1 MTFLY
6 PIGLLGLIGIPLLII
21 VYLIKNRYTEQTVA
35 STFLWRLSE
44 RFLKRRNPLSK
55 ITGIIGLIL
64 QLLLVLV
71 VSLAVAHPTVILKGA
86 AYEYCFILDGSASMN
101 MSADGVTRF
110 ELAKDEISDVIRD
123 AGNGSTFTVVLVG
136 ETTEV
141 IIEKSDDP
149 IKVRDRLSV
158 LSPSAATVAYSEAIG
173 IAQGYF
179 DENPALRT
187 YLVTDTDYA
196 ECENVTLINVA
207 RTENNVS
214 LEDVKYVKSGKN
226 TVTVSGNVV
235 SYGADRVVDVT
246 VHSDSSDEIL
256 GETKVQAFKDE
267 PTRFTFSL
275 ELSEFYSIT
284 VRIPTEDAL
293 SLDNVAT
300 VYDIESENSYNA
312 LLISDAPFLIE
323 SAVNAVSNADIK
335 VISIEA
341 YEREE
346 ERMLAL
352 DKTVSGYSLYIFDGY
367 TPKQLPKDGSVWLLG
382 VESNV
387 EGSGFSVQGEVVLEG
402 GGDVISLTTST
413 LSTVRKLTEGMIGNE
428 ITIAKYMKCGLY
440 SDFITLYSYRGNP
453 VVFTGMNAYGN
464 REVVFTFNIHDS
476 NMTLFIDYLALLG
489 NLLDYSFPEV
499 IEATEYY
506 CGDTAEINVI
516 SGCESIR
523 VESPDGEIV
532 YTDISKAVSEFELT
546 EVGEYKITVNVSGA
560 ERPAYYI
567 YSSVPKEERR
577 PVASED
583 YIGIQGEASEVGSD
597 GRYDP
602 SALLL
607 ILAALLFTAEWM
619 VYCYDKYQLR

>member
-1 MTFLY
+1 
-6 PIGLLGLIGIPLLII
+6 
-21 VYLIKNRYTEQTVA
+21 
-35 STFLWRLSE
+35 
-44 RFLKRRNPLSK
+44 
-55 ITGIIGLIL
+55 
-64 QLLLVLV
+64 VLV
-71 VSLAVAHPTVILKGA
+71 VSLAVAHPTITLKGA

-335 VISIEA
+335 VISVEA

-382 VESNV
+382 VDSNV